1 MNLFLIILASVNAMD
16 IKLGM
21 LAFFDVKDPKIIFK
35 ISEMEDGS
43 SYSNLSTVLIGPPRS
58 GHNYQVNISFIL
70 A

>member
-21 LAFFDVKDPKIIFK
+21 LTFFDVKDPKIIFK

-43 SYSNLSTVLIGPPRS
+43 SYSNLSTVIGPPRS